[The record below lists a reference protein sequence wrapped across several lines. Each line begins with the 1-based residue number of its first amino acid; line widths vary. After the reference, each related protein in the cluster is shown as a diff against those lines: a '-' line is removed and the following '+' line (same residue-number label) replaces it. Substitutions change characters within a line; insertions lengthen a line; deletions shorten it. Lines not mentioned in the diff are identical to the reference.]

1 MSLAGS
7 SIFYDTARRASSL
20 QVQQDTEARPGISTL
35 KRGNLKK
42 LITAKASPASSE
54 IIIEEEDNTDKDTME
69 TKDNLD
75 KVKSEDSNETE
86 PEEEPVRRRR
96 PNMVISFDNF
106 DGSSLP
112 PPPPAP
118 SSSIRL
124 SSLPAI
130 PDEFTSIFSQ
140 ERQQETIQ
148 EEGELSPDLDGL
160 KMTNPFDED
169 EEELPDT
176 MELEVSSLPPP
187 PPPPTM

>member
-1 MSLAGS
+1 M
-7 SIFYDTARRASSL
+7 YDTARRASSL

-54 IIIEEEDNTDKDTME
+54 IIIEEEDNTDKDTIME

-75 KVKSEDSNETE
+75 KIKSEDSNETE

-112 PPPPAP
+112 PPASSLVP
-118 SSSIRL
+118 SSG
-124 SSLPAI
+124 P
-130 PDEFTSIFSQ
+130 
-140 ERQQETIQ
+140 TICR
-148 EEGELSPDLDGL
+148 
-160 KMTNPFDED
+160 
-169 EEELPDT
+169 
-176 MELEVSSLPPP
+176 PPGIS
-187 PPPPTM
+187 